1 MRRKTKNTLTLICGV
16 LALALLT
23 GLVLNLYGVFKEK
36 KVNPNNLVNS
46 GISGYKVADT
56 YNNGYGVK
64 YTVEED
70 GTVKASGTAT
80 ADDVFT
86 VATGIKLTS
95 GKTYTFSC
103 GNNSVG
109 YKSYGVRLHNMN
121 SSSGAANEYI
131 YATLD
136 GTFTASSST
145 DTYNVEVYVMK
156 DVKVFATFRPVLV
169 EGNTAGDFLV
179 KAD

>member
-23 GLVLNLYGVFKEK
+23 GLVLNLYGAFDKK
-36 KVNPNNLVNS
+36 KVNPDNLIN
-46 GISGYKVADT
+46 GEISGYKTADT

-64 YTVEED
+64 YTVEKN
-70 GTVKASGTAT
+70 GTVKAFGTAT

-95 GKTYTFSC
+95 GKTYTLSC

-109 YKSYGVRLHNMN
+109 YKSFGLRLHNMN
-121 SSSGAANEYI
+121 ATSGAANEYI
-131 YATLD
+131 YANLD
-136 GTFTASSST
+136 GTFTAANST
-145 DTYNVEVYVMK
+145 DSYNVEVYVMK
-156 DVKVFATFRPVLV
+156 DAKVFATFRPVLV
-169 EGNTAGDFLV
+169 EGKTAGDFLV
-179 KAD
+179 K

>member
-36 KVNPNNLVNS
+36 KVNPDNLVNS
-46 GISGYKVADT
+46 GISGYKDADT

-64 YTVEED
+64 YTVEKD
-70 GTVKASGTAT
+70 GTVKA
-80 ADDVFT
+80 
-86 VATGIKLTS
+86 
-95 GKTYTFSC
+95 
-103 GNNSVG
+103 
-109 YKSYGVRLHNMN
+109 
-121 SSSGAANEYI
+121 SGAANEYI
-131 YATLD
+131 YATPD

-156 DVKVFATFRPVLV
+156 DAKVFATFRPVLV
-169 EGNTAGDFLV
+169 EGKTAGDFLV

>member
-1 MRRKTKNTLTLICGV
+1 MRRKTKNALTLICGV

-36 KVNPNNLVNS
+36 RVNPDNLVNS
-46 GISGYKVADT
+46 GISGHKSADT

-64 YTVEED
+64 YTVEKD

-86 VATGIKLTS
+86 VATGVKLTS

-109 YKSYGVRLHNMN
+109 YESYGVRLHNMN
-121 SSSGAANEYI
+121 ASSGSANEYVF
-131 YATLD
+131 ATLD
-136 GTFTASSST
+136 GTFTAANDT
-145 DTYNVEVYVMK
+145 DTYNVEIYVK
-156 DVKVFATFRPVLV
+156 KGVKIFATFRPVLV
-169 EGNTAGDFLV
+169 EGKTAGDFLV
-179 KAD
+179 KED

>member
-1 MRRKTKNTLTLICGV
+1 MRRKTKNALTMIVAV

-23 GLVLNLYGVFKEK
+23 GLVLNLYGAFDKK
-36 KVNPNNLVNS
+36 KVNPDNLINADV
-46 GISGYKVADT
+46 SGYKTADT

-64 YTVEED
+64 YTVEKD

-95 GKTYTFSC
+95 GKTYTLSY

-109 YKSYGVRLHNMN
+109 YQSYGLRLHNMN
-121 SSSGAANEYI
+121 ASSGAANEYI
-131 YATLD
+131 FADLN
-136 GTFTASSST
+136 GTFTAANST
-145 DTYNVEVYVMK
+145 DTYNVEVYVKK
-156 DVKVFATFRPVLV
+156 DVKIFATFRPVLV

-179 KAD
+179 K